1 LKEYQAFDA
10 HIHLTDSEYSGYLQ
24 HLLNTLRSLKIN
36 SCSVTVNLE
45 TSIRSLNL
53 FGEDTKDIVTQFL
66 GIHPEFADEEL
77 NGFEN
82 LLKQNLSV
90 VDGIGEVGIDTS
102 YELRNGASYNR
113 QKFVFH
119 TMLCLAEKYN
129 KPVSIHSR
137 NSVDDVLDIVGTH
150 RLRGT
155 LLHWF
160 SGSAEQLKRAM
171 DMGLYVSYGP
181 SLVYS
186 KVIKESFLKADRELI
201 LVETDGPVRYH
212 RCFNNL
218 VSMSSSFLISVIHS
232 AAYLLKIPY
241 HQMIEQ
247 LHCSSERFLGRSL

>member
-1 LKEYQAFDA
+1 MKEYQAFDA

-113 QKFVFH
+113 QKFVFY
-119 TMLCLAEKYN
+119 TMLCLAEKFD
-129 KPVSIHSR
+129 KP
-137 NSVDDVLDIVGTH
+137 
-150 RLRGT
+150 
-155 LLHWF
+155 
-160 SGSAEQLKRAM
+160 
-171 DMGLYVSYGP
+171 
-181 SLVYS
+181 
-186 KVIKESFLKADRELI
+186 
-201 LVETDGPVRYH
+201 
-212 RCFNNL
+212 
-218 VSMSSSFLISVIHS
+218 
-232 AAYLLKIPY
+232 
-241 HQMIEQ
+241 
-247 LHCSSERFLGRSL
+247 GR